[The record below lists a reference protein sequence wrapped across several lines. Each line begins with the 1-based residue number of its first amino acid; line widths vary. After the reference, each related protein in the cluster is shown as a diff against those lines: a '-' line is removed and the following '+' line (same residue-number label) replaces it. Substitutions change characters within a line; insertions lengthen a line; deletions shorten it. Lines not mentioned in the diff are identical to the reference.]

1 MRPGKRCCGR
11 DLGPTRGGW
20 VGGVLGDEPLT
31 EENSTVAA
39 FECTGGIK
47 IAFLVTNGLFA
58 QLAATSVLWVTL
70 GLRPQ
75 PSHRAMAGL

>member
-11 DLGPTRGGW
+11 DLGPTRGGR

-58 QLAATSVLWVTL
+58 QLAARDPWPQASAKPQGHGWSVRL
-70 GLRPQ
+70 
-75 PSHRAMAGL
+75 